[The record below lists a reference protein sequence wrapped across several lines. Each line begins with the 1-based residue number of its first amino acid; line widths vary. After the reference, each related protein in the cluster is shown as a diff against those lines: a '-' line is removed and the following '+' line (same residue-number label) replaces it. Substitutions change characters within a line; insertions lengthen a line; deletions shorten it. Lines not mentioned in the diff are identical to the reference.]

1 MMPERQRDII
11 EDRLGKHCGALFF
24 ISSLSPPIELLR
36 NATYGLV
43 DTGEKKL
50 LLTCYHV
57 WDFLQELR
65 RTHRGAEIAINLA
78 PGLSPVISGAP
89 VLDSDRDLDIAVIDP
104 KLQVGELGDRA
115 FFKMINWPQSPI
127 QTGEAIAFLGYPE
140 AGLVRY
146 ERHAQFRSIFFG
158 LHVSAVNDRS
168 ILLLND
174 DNGRRL
180 VGLHNEPLGPAQTS
194 GLSGSPAYRL
204 GNKGLELV
212 GVVREGLSTDRL
224 IMMTQIS
231 FLNRDGTLRK

>member
-1 MMPERQRDII
+1 MMPERPRDKI

-24 ISSLSPPIELLR
+24 ISSPNPPIELLR

-57 WDFLQELR
+57 WDLLQELR
-65 RTHRGAEIAINLA
+65 QIHREAEIAINLA
-78 PGLSPVISGAP
+78 PGLSPVISEAP
-89 VLDSDRDLDIAVIDP
+89 VIDSDRDLDIAVIDP
-104 KLQVGELGDRA
+104 KLQAGELGDRA
-115 FFKMINWPQSPI
+115 FFKMTNWPQSPI
-127 QTGEAIAFLGYPE
+127 QRGEAIAFLGYPE
-140 AGLVRY
+140 AGRVKY
-146 ERHAQFRSIFFG
+146 ERHAQFRSTFFG

-174 DNGRRL
+174 DNDRRL
-180 VGLHNEPLGPAQTS
+180 VGLHNEPLEPALAS

-212 GVVREGLSTDRL
+212 GIVRGGFSTDGL
-224 IMMTQIS
+224 ITMTQIS
-231 FLNRDGTLRK
+231 FLNRNGKLRK